1 MSWQVGR
8 GRGPFLHRRLCS
20 RPTKPQ
26 LTDNK
31 LPTPSKPALHKLDL
45 SPSLRVK
52 SPPLPPLGSLQ
63 ALKLASLMLLISL
76 LTKALSAFFFTQA
89 IHRHFSQQ
97 EERLERNLWAWQ
109 CSQLG
114 KANGIHSALTNVSFC
129 SHLTCSS
136 SRRQIA
142 LAKRDPPKLNQA
154 PRDIRLC

>member
-1 MSWQVGR
+1 MSLNKEVLVTMFWQVGR
-8 GRGPFLHRRLCS
+8 GRGPFLHRCLCS

-31 LPTPSKPALHKLDL
+31 LPTPSKPALHKLDP
-45 SPSLRVK
+45 SPSLK

-76 LTKALSAFFFTQA
+76 LTKALSASFFAQA

-129 SHLTCSS
+129 SHLTCSR

-142 LAKRDPPKLNQA
+142 LAKRDPPN
-154 PRDIRLC
+154 